1 MFLLAF
7 LSRSSGD
14 QERNFYALRAGFQGK
29 LAVKTL
35 RKLKPTRQNLTR
47 TSLMGAADEV
57 AGATV
62 GVVVAAVAAAVGAA
76 TATAA
81 DGTTATSRPDSHGH
95 RHQGHDERQD
105 HLAALHLFELDRRHR
120 SEAFEVLKLSR

>member
-1 MFLLAF
+1 LLAF
-7 LSRSSGD
+7 SSPSSGD
-14 QERNFYALRAGFQGK
+14 EERNFYALRAGFQGK

-47 TSLMGAADEV
+47 RSLMGAADEV

-62 GVVVAAVAAAVGAA
+62 GVVAADVAVGVVVAVVAAAVGAA

-81 DGTTATSRPDSHGH
+81 DGRTATSR
-95 RHQGHDERQD
+95 
-105 HLAALHLFELDRRHR
+105 RR
-120 SEAFEVLKLSR
+120 LPWTPTSRAR